1 MGERKW
7 HSIWRKTHAFP
18 MESLWWVSM
27 SDPEESLWKLLIL
40 ETKGL
45 QQTIDCSTLSHGL
58 TAFMYYN
65 QNVHL
70 NKEKKNTEPSNKL
83 KLRASIIKCLCPS
96 QFSILCFKPIFSNLM
111 LQNQAHLLHSQT
123 GSFSVFSLSE

>member
-70 NKEKKNTEPSNKL
+70 NKEKKKHWTLKQTEAQSFNHQMSM
-83 KLRASIIKCLCPS
+83 SI
-96 QFSILCFKPIFSNLM
+96 SILYSVFQTYIFQPNVTKPSSSASLTNRVF
-111 LQNQAHLLHSQT
+111 
-123 GSFSVFSLSE
+123 FSVLS